1 MLNPSVPFIGDMDP
15 TDGKRES
22 SEYEFGAWS
31 ARPQRSG
38 LSRPVTVVL
47 AFGLVIAGF
56 VTAVLLFSVVAS
68 FLNPESLSTLE
79 VTLLNLVLLQGVSFP
94 LVAVAY
100 LRWRGLPLSFLR
112 ARIPSLKDV
121 LSGVGGF
128 VGAFVVVFVAL
139 ILISAIGAPTAE
151 RADAEALQD
160 PQVLLMLIPLSLL
173 LIGPGE
179 ELLFRGTIQ
188 GTLREKFSAPVA
200 IVLASAAF
208 APAHILALT
217 GGPGALAVT
226 VSVLFLP
233 SLVFGVVFE
242 YTENLVVPALSHGI
256 YNATLFGL
264 AYVVQTSDIQPEFLL
279 FL

>member
-1 MLNPSVPFIGDMDP
+1 MDP
-15 TDGKRES
+15 TDGGPES
-22 SEYEFGAWS
+22 NEYEFGRWS
-31 ARPQRSG
+31 TRADQSG
-38 LSRPVTVVL
+38 MSRPVTVVL

-56 VTAVLLFSVVAS
+56 VTAVILFSAVAS
-68 FLNPESLSTLE
+68 FLNPDSLSTLE

-94 LVAVAY
+94 LVAFAY

-112 ARIPSLKDV
+112 ARIPSLKD
-121 LSGVGGF
+121 LLTGFGGF
-128 VGAFVVVFVAL
+128 VGAFAIVFVAL

-151 RADAEALQD
+151 RADSEALQD

-188 GTLREKFSAPVA
+188 STLREKFSAPVA

-226 VSVLFLP
+226 ISVLFLP
-233 SLVFGVVFE
+233 SLVFGAVYE

>member
-1 MLNPSVPFIGDMDP
+1 MPTVPYVGYMDP
-15 TDGKRES
+15 TDGEPES
-22 SEYEFGAWS
+22 NEYEFGRWS
-31 ARPQRSG
+31 TRADQSG
-38 LSRPVTVVL
+38 MSRPVTVVL

-68 FLNPESLSTLE
+68 LLDPDSLSTLE

-94 LVAVAY
+94 LVALAY

-112 ARIPSLKDV
+112 ARVPSLKD
-121 LSGVGGF
+121 LLTGLGGF
-128 VGAFVVVFVAL
+128 VGAFAIVFVAL
-139 ILISAIGAPTAE
+139 IVISAIGAPTAE

-188 GTLREKFSAPVA
+188 STLREKFSAPVA

-226 VSVLFLP
+226 ISVLFLP
-233 SLVFGVVFE
+233 SLVFGAVYE
-242 YTENLVVPALSHGI
+242 YTENLVVPSLSHGI